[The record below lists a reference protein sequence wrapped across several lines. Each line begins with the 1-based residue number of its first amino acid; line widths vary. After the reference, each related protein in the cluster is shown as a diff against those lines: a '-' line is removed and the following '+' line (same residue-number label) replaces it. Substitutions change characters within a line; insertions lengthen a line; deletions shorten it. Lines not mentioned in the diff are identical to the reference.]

1 MKTLSISEI
10 DSVKGA
16 VSSDAAYGAAVGVG
30 VGLLGIALAISA
42 SVWGTALLL
51 GGSIGASGLAIR
63 QVMMQ

>member
-10 DSVKGA
+10 DSVTGA

-42 SVWGTALLL
+42 PVWGTAFLL
-51 GGSIGASGLAIR
+51 GSSIAASGIAIHR
-63 QVMMQ
+63 VMTY